1 MPIDHFTTQNAP
13 VSIGSADVPKPETF
27 RLPRPGQRDPY
38 FGLPRTAYYELEKAG
53 EIRLVRLRKR
63 GYLRGTTLIPFD
75 QVLAFVRGASANDG
89 GSKIDTLEIV
99 R

>member
-1 MPIDHFTTQNAP
+1 MPIATPIQIPAATSGDNRDG
-13 VSIGSADVPKPETF
+13 VRPETF
-27 RLPRPGQRDPY
+27 RLPRPGERDPY

-75 QVLAFVRGASANDG
+75 QVLTYIRGAMGAPEAL
-89 GSKIDTLEIV
+89 TPAMEAA